1 METWSESHGASVDI
15 NSDAFFT
22 TCASKVRDV
31 ATSITSSSL
40 TMGVLELSLGIRRY
54 SPRLEM
60 FRTLAEA
67 HETSAASGIANAEK
81 KTCCRA
87 HVGDKI
93 ADDVDTLKAILTD
106 LHSQNSSNQFD
117 SVPKASGFD
126 HVYPAPA
133 PDAAS
138 TPYLVIRGEG
148 TETKTKTKIP
158 VVTLYAS
165 LGSDCFFEFH
175 AALKDVSNKG
185 AVRYIHRPV
194 VLHTQCAHQ
203 GDGCVALGFGA
214 SDGSGADGS
223 SKEAGA
229 TSDTR
234 RTNGE
239 GTEGTATPSSPNPTN
254 RLTVSGYGV
263 EMAVKNMEYKAIDD
277 DDTKDASDSTDSA
290 DAKPELKLSSIKNL
304 GLQAVRRIVTSKDP
318 LQEMIDVSFDFPEI
332 ASELSNIKIDE
343 ATKNAVMENF
353 PKLSGGGSLVLSL
366 NGEPLEMDVV
376 NIFSLLDRIA
386 DELKMSEVFRGIK
399 GLDVSAVKKLLR
411 MRMPAGGGASGG
423 VNGSPMDSPPRLDIV
438 TFGDSSTVKFTN
450 DVEKDRAF
458 KSWNP
463 SLNGLIEQSQR
474 GGPPQ
479 VRRNLL
485 NMIAVVRLGGDDFD
499 AEHRASWAFVD
510 ALEQAGEQGVGIR
523 IAHVLLTDQLI
534 DDNSSIE
541 DDSSSDAK
549 RNSDDPDLP
558 SGMSI
563 ATALARAHTTLTQR
577 FSGRYAGA
585 FLKEVSASRP
595 VVQSGNPFAPPLR
608 GGAPTWT
615 DCELAFKNAHKKG
628 LKAKAKSEY
637 RKEHGKDAKAPDV
650 EDEMIENDLRVT
662 LKDIFDASDISK
674 ASQYVSAT
682 KSFLDQ
688 RGVLAPA
695 GLVNGLYFTL
705 ADANKMG
712 ADLTSLAFHFAQ
724 RELDT
729 MARAVYAEE
738 LSDELL
744 EKDFSET
751 GAYGWVHKDAIKK
764 RSAFLEAKQVE
775 YVVMNPP
782 GDEDVLAYLGED
794 SEQFKGVTAWVVA
807 DASSEKGAALI
818 ATVVSFV
825 DSEKDSDVELKQPD
839 VRVAV
844 LDPQSFIVVDT
855 VSTRR
860 MQKFFRVDSVDGLL
874 IVNGRLVPVFDSD
887 KFDAD
892 DFAALVSFEASARSE
907 VRDAIGTVDVDA
919 TAKTSE
925 RKDSKAHST
934 SSTLKSDQCMH
945 ASSLVAR
952 RHYIMEIS
960 GINPK
965 GQVVDLTFLETP
977 EASFSDSSDESL
989 ITLEAVLDPLSPE
1002 ARRVTPV
1009 LKILRDALKPY
1020 ISVRVILN
1028 PKLDLEKLPLTSFY
1042 RYASPRFAF
1051 PKKSN
1056 RKKGKIKDIETAEI
1070 ALTALNPS
1078 AFFASLPV
1086 SQTLTTH
1093 LDTPEQWLV
1102 TIAVAAYDLDNVRL
1116 EDLDGTGSDVMFAE
1130 YQLEALLVTGHC
1142 SEAVIGNTQ
1151 PRDQYGRPS
1160 PPPSPRGTQLV
1171 IGQAGTIVMSNLG
1184 YFQLPTQPGARVLSI
1199 RDGRSS
1205 EVYRIKNG
1213 GMTDLESAQ
1222 GSVVKAM
1229 LDPDGVEGTDSETD
1243 VHTNNSSSAD
1253 IFVSSWNGR
1262 IVGLALEKRQGM
1274 EHEDVLEISVQD
1286 VKSGGSGVGWLER
1299 WFGGSKDTKSNN
1311 DVSSL
1316 PLETIHVFSVASG
1329 HLYERFLKI
1338 MMLSVRRQTKNPV
1351 KFWFIKNWLS
1361 PRFKDFLPHIA
1372 KEYGFE
1378 YELVTYKWPTWLN
1391 RQTEKQR
1398 IIWAYKLLFLDVLFP
1413 LTLDKIIFVDADQV
1427 VRADLDELWQMDLH
1441 GAPYAY
1447 TPFCDNNKEM
1457 EGYRFWKHGFWRTHL
1472 NGKPYHIS
1480 ALYVVDLKQFRK
1492 TAAGDQ
1498 LRVIY
1503 EQLSQDPNSLANLDQ
1518 DLPNYAQHQVPIF
1531 SLPQNWL
1538 WCESW
1543 CGDETKAVAKTIDLC
1558 NNPMTKEPKLLGA
1571 ARIVSEWPGLDAEV
1585 RRFTSDVE
1593 KRLYGGKQ
1601 LESHQ
1606 ERTARE
1612 AAETAKDT
1620 LSEETMDHSEL

>member
-93 ADDVDTLKAILTD
+93 ADDVNTLKAILTD

-318 LQEMIDVSFDFPEI
+318 LQEMIVHRPVVLHTQCAHQGDGCVALGFGASDGSGADGSSKEAGATSDTRRTNGEGTEGTATPSSPNPTNRLTVSGYGVEMAVKNMEYKAIDDDDTKDASDSTDSADAKPELKLSSIKNLGLQAVRRIVTSKDPLQEMIDVSFDFPEI
-332 ASELSNIKIDE
+332 ASELSNVKIDE

-585 FLKEVSASRP
+585 FLKEVGVRGRAGASR
-595 VVQSGNPFAPPLR
+595 GAR
-608 GGAPTWT
+608 GGDT
-615 DCELAFKNAHKKG
+615 D
-628 LKAKAKSEY
+628 
-637 RKEHGKDAKAPDV
+637 
-650 EDEMIENDLRVT
+650 
-662 LKDIFDASDISK
+662 
-674 ASQYVSAT
+674 
-682 KSFLDQ
+682 
-688 RGVLAPA
+688 
-695 GLVNGLYFTL
+695 
-705 ADANKMG
+705 
-712 ADLTSLAFHFAQ
+712 
-724 RELDT
+724 
-729 MARAVYAEE
+729 
-738 LSDELL
+738 
-744 EKDFSET
+744 
-751 GAYGWVHKDAIKK
+751 
-764 RSAFLEAKQVE
+764 
-775 YVVMNPP
+775 
-782 GDEDVLAYLGED
+782 
-794 SEQFKGVTAWVVA
+794 
-807 DASSEKGAALI
+807 
-818 ATVVSFV
+818 
-825 DSEKDSDVELKQPD
+825 
-839 VRVAV
+839 
-844 LDPQSFIVVDT
+844 
-855 VSTRR
+855 
-860 MQKFFRVDSVDGLL
+860 
-874 IVNGRLVPVFDSD
+874 
-887 KFDAD
+887 
-892 DFAALVSFEASARSE
+892 SAR
-907 VRDAIGTVDVDA
+907 
-919 TAKTSE
+919 
-925 RKDSKAHST
+925 
-934 SSTLKSDQCMH
+934 
-945 ASSLVAR
+945 
-952 RHYIMEIS
+952 
-960 GINPK
+960 
-965 GQVVDLTFLETP
+965 
-977 EASFSDSSDESL
+977 
-989 ITLEAVLDPLSPE
+989 
-1002 ARRVTPV
+1002 
-1009 LKILRDALKPY
+1009 
-1020 ISVRVILN
+1020 
-1028 PKLDLEKLPLTSFY
+1028 
-1042 RYASPRFAF
+1042 FAD
-1051 PKKSN
+1051 
-1056 RKKGKIKDIETAEI
+1056 R
-1070 ALTALNPS
+1070 
-1078 AFFASLPV
+1078 
-1086 SQTLTTH
+1086 
-1093 LDTPEQWLV
+1093 
-1102 TIAVAAYDLDNVRL
+1102 
-1116 EDLDGTGSDVMFAE
+1116 
-1130 YQLEALLVTGHC
+1130 
-1142 SEAVIGNTQ
+1142 
-1151 PRDQYGRPS
+1151 
-1160 PPPSPRGTQLV
+1160 
-1171 IGQAGTIVMSNLG
+1171 
-1184 YFQLPTQPGARVLSI
+1184 SI
-1199 RDGRSS
+1199 D
-1205 EVYRIKNG
+1205 
-1213 GMTDLESAQ
+1213 
-1222 GSVVKAM
+1222 
-1229 LDPDGVEGTDSETD
+1229 
-1243 VHTNNSSSAD
+1243 
-1253 IFVSSWNGR
+1253 
-1262 IVGLALEKRQGM
+1262 
-1274 EHEDVLEISVQD
+1274 
-1286 VKSGGSGVGWLER
+1286 
-1299 WFGGSKDTKSNN
+1299 
-1311 DVSSL
+1311 
-1316 PLETIHVFSVASG
+1316 
-1329 HLYERFLKI
+1329 
-1338 MMLSVRRQTKNPV
+1338 
-1351 KFWFIKNWLS
+1351 
-1361 PRFKDFLPHIA
+1361 
-1372 KEYGFE
+1372 
-1378 YELVTYKWPTWLN
+1378 
-1391 RQTEKQR
+1391 
-1398 IIWAYKLLFLDVLFP
+1398 
-1413 LTLDKIIFVDADQV
+1413 
-1427 VRADLDELWQMDLH
+1427 
-1441 GAPYAY
+1441 
-1447 TPFCDNNKEM
+1447 
-1457 EGYRFWKHGFWRTHL
+1457 
-1472 NGKPYHIS
+1472 
-1480 ALYVVDLKQFRK
+1480 
-1492 TAAGDQ
+1492 
-1498 LRVIY
+1498 
-1503 EQLSQDPNSLANLDQ
+1503 
-1518 DLPNYAQHQVPIF
+1518 
-1531 SLPQNWL
+1531 
-1538 WCESW
+1538 
-1543 CGDETKAVAKTIDLC
+1543 
-1558 NNPMTKEPKLLGA
+1558 
-1571 ARIVSEWPGLDAEV
+1571 
-1585 RRFTSDVE
+1585 
-1593 KRLYGGKQ
+1593 
-1601 LESHQ
+1601 
-1606 ERTARE
+1606 
-1612 AAETAKDT
+1612 
-1620 LSEETMDHSEL
+1620 